1 MAKYRSYIECIFIS
15 SEVVSFRI
23 EMYDNETREMVA
35 KINDMVN
42 RRTRKGSINW
52 ITKNNDNL
60 AHELLNKIHEDCLKR
75 MEDVG
80 I

>member
-1 MAKYRSYIECIFIS
+1 MAKYCSYIECIFIS

-42 RRTRKGSINW
+42 RRTQKGSINW
-52 ITKNNDNL
+52 ITKNNDSL
-60 AHELLNKIHEDCLKR
+60 PPEILNKIHEDCLKR